1 MSVRIRYFAAL
12 REATGRDEEPLDLP
26 SEATSATVRALLAER
41 YPALANVLPRCAV
54 ALNRSYVSADTTL
67 HDGDE
72 LAFIPPLGGG

>member
-12 REATGRDEEPLDLP
+12 REATGRDEELLDLP
-26 SEATSATVRALLAER
+26 SAATAATVRALLVER

-54 ALNRSYVSADTTL
+54 ALNRSYVSADAAL